1 MLRRKRKDGLS
12 ERLAVKWKQRPPSV
26 CTTSFF
32 SALSIMILINRD
44 DLPRSFFYPFPIP
57 VTQQLLYGHSIYSIT
72 SYEVMPPTNAMIKC
86 H

>member
-32 SALSIMILINRD
+32 SAVSIMIMINRSSLD
-44 DLPRSFFYPFPIP
+44 DLPRSFSIFIHFQKILN
-57 VTQQLLYGHSIYSIT
+57 LLV
-72 SYEVMPPTNAMIKC
+72 EVAPEPPSV
-86 H
+86 